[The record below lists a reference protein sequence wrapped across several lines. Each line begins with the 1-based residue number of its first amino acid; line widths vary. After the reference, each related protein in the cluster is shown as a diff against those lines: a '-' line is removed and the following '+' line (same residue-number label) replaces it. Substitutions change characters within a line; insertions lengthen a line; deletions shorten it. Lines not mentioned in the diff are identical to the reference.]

1 MYTLDTNAVIYYLRG
16 DSSAVRI
23 LEDIFTKDVPI
34 YISALSEAELFGYPH
49 LTASETTQIDSLLK
63 TLSIIPVDSRI
74 ARTAGFLRRTYG
86 LKLADSVI
94 AATALFTGTTLL
106 TRNVSDFRRIS
117 ELSLLRI

>member
-16 DSSAVRI
+16 DSSVVQI
-23 LEDIFTKDVPI
+23 LEDIFIKDVPI
-34 YISALSEAELFGYPH
+34 YISALSEAELFGYPQIR
-49 LTASETTQIDSLLK
+49 ADETVRIDSLLK
-63 TLSIIPVDSRI
+63 TLSTIPVDSRI
-74 ARTAGFLRRTYG
+74 ARTAGFLRHTYG

-106 TRNVSDFRRIS
+106 TRNIRDFRRIS